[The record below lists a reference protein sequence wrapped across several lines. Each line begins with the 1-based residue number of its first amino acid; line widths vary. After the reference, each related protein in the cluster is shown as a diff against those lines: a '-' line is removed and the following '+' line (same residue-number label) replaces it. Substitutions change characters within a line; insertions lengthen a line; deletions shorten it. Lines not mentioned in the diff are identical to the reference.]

1 MLSVDELSDDKNNP
15 LDILELIVGQN
26 EWPYERMGDE
36 EIVAAITGQ
45 WCDFH
50 MRYLWMAEKNILQ
63 CAGQMDVRVTSK
75 FRPKVLEAITLIN
88 ERLDMGH
95 FSIWS
100 DDNSIMFRSS
110 FVPPTDS
117 SDITNACDIVTKT
130 IVAEINRYFPVFQF
144 IIWGGKSPQDAIEAT
159 MLETVGNA

>member
-1 MLSVDELSDDKNNP
+1 MLSVDELSDDKSNP
-15 LDILELIVGQN
+15 LDILEFIVGQN

-36 EIVAAITGQ
+36 EIVAAITGE

-50 MRYLWMAEKNILQ
+50 MRYLWMADKNILQ
-63 CAGQMDVRVTSK
+63 CAGQLDVRVTAK
-75 FRPKVLEAITLIN
+75 FRPNILEAITMIN
-88 ERLDMGH
+88 ERLDMGY

-110 FVPPTDS
+110 FVPSTDAN
-117 SDITNACDIVTKT
+117 DTAQACDIVTKT
-130 IVAEINRYFPVFQF
+130 IFAEINRYFPVFQF
-144 IIWGGKSPQDAIEAT
+144 IIWGGKTPEDAIEAT